1 MSTTQVRLRKPLER
15 AVRGG
20 HPWLFDE
27 AVAAPAGLTTGSVV
41 EVLDRAGR
49 PIASGLY
56 DADSPLALRIWTTE
70 PGEVLDEALFR
81 RRVAEALDLR
91 ARVVD
96 RERVSAYR
104 LIHGEGDGMPGVV
117 ADLYGDVVVLRPD
130 TKAVGRFRPALLQAL
145 AEGLPGLRSVLLR
158 PGRSGAGTARTIW
171 GPPVEDVV
179 EVQEYGLRLGA
190 DLLRGHKTGLFLD
203 QRENRRRLRERAE
216 GKRVLD
222 LFGYTGGFA
231 VSAALGGARSVTM
244 VERAGPAVA
253 AAADN
258 LARNDLDPADPRW
271 RLVREDVEAFL
282 EAERGRYDLIVC
294 DPPNMAPS
302 KATRARGLEAYRRIN
317 RLALGRL
324 ERDGVLVTA
333 SCSSHV
339 SARDFRELLR
349 SLLHEEGGQRRIA
362 ERRGAGPDHPVR
374 DSFPEGRYLTVLTVT
389 PGEGGDGGP

>member
-15 AVRGG
+15 AVRAG

-27 AVAAPAGLTTGSVV
+27 AVAVPAGLTTGSVV

-49 PIASGLY
+49 PIATGLY
-56 DADSPLALRIWTTE
+56 DADSPLAVRIWTTE
-70 PGEVLDEALFR
+70 PGEALDEALFR

-130 TKAVGRFRPALLQAL
+130 TKAVGRFRPALLHAL
-145 AEGLPGLRSVLLR
+145 AEGLPELRSVLLR
-158 PGRSGAGTARTIW
+158 PGRSGAGAARTIW

-179 EVQEYGLRLGA
+179 EIQEYGLRLGA

-258 LARNDLDPADPRW
+258 LARNGLDPSDPRW

-282 EAERGRYDLIVC
+282 DADRGRYDLIVC

-302 KATRARGLEAYRRIN
+302 KATRTRGLEAYRRIN

-324 ERDGVLVTA
+324 ERDGALVTA

-349 SLLHEEGGQRRIA
+349 SLLHEEGASRQIV
-362 ERRGAGPDHPVR
+362 ERHGAGPDHPVR
-374 DSFPEGRYLTVLTVT
+374 DTFPEGRYLTVLTVAT
-389 PGEGGDGGP
+389 KDGTEGGA